1 MTDAAWTNADVEA
14 IARSQNFRCA
24 ICGNP
29 GKLFID
35 HDHVTGKVRGML
47 CRKCNIGLGHFGD
60 SASFLASASTYLRRH
75 SPTVETWY
83 CSGPMTGYPGYNH
96 VAFAVATEMLRAQG
110 KAVISPAEHDQE
122 LDIPLTGSRTL
133 TAEQYRQLLEWDLDT
148 LRGCTHI
155 YMMAGW
161 ESSRGATLERLLAK
175 TLGLQVVYECP
186 PSPQFVYSRSGA
198 TPRLRVVSDEVRITD
213 PVTGGQKG
221 QKLAQ
226 LGAIDPLALQRL
238 AEVAGYG
245 GIKYDR
251 MNYMKGYRWSLSM
264 DALMR
269 HALALWNGED
279 IDPESGLP
287 HGAHLAWHGLALVSF
302 MERGLGTDDRYKG

>member
-1 MTDAAWTNADVEA
+1 MNARRA
-14 IARSQNFRCA
+14 HS
-24 ICGNP
+24 
-29 GKLFID
+29 LFI
-35 HDHVTGKVRGML
+35 VGPV
-47 CRKCNIGLGHFGD
+47 
-60 SASFLASASTYLRRH
+60 LRRR
-75 SPTVETWY
+75 V
-83 CSGPMTGYPGYNH
+83 
-96 VAFAVATEMLRAQG
+96 
-110 KAVISPAEHDQE
+110 
-122 LDIPLTGSRTL
+122 
-133 TAEQYRQLLEWDLDT
+133 
-148 LRGCTHI
+148 
-155 YMMAGW
+155 
-161 ESSRGATLERLLAK
+161 
-175 TLGLQVVYECP
+175 
-186 PSPQFVYSRSGA
+186 
-198 TPRLRVVSDEVRITD
+198 RVVSDEVRITD